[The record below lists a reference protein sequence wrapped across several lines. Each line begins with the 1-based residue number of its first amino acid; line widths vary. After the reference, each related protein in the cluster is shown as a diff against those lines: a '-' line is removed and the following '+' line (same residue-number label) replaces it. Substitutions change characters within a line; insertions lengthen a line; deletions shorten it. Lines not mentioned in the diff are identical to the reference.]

1 MSDAGA
7 VPEVGGA
14 VAEPDVEPAEP
25 HVASDDSR
33 PEDALVADDRRSS
46 DPHDDAEPAEDSES
60 VDDASADD
68 ANEGERASGD
78 DPAAED
84 SGTEDSD
91 AEDSEPVSGG
101 KKKKPTRARSLFRDA
116 LSLAAFL
123 ATALIARAS
132 LADHYVVPTG
142 SMIPTVHEGDR
153 VVVAKAAYG
162 LRFPMSQTWLVR
174 WSEPKRGDV
183 VVLDSPDEDQVLLKR
198 VVALPGDVVEV
209 QSGKLI
215 LNGVRVEATD
225 HDETLGGKHHELSF
239 ASGGGPD
246 FGPSKVPAGKVL
258 VMGDNRGNSRDG
270 RYFGYVDEAT
280 VLGHAVAIYVRNG
293 SFVWDKL

>member
-1 MSDAGA
+1 MSDREEA
-7 VPEVGGA
+7 A
-14 VAEPDVEPAEP
+14 VAP
-25 HVASDDSR
+25 
-33 PEDALVADDRRSS
+33 
-46 DPHDDAEPAEDSES
+46 
-60 VDDASADD
+60 
-68 ANEGERASGD
+68 EGEAPPDADS
-78 DPAAED
+78 AAPPDAD
-84 SGTEDSD
+84 SAAPPDADSAAPPDADSAAPPDADSAAPPD
-91 AEDSEPVSGG
+91 AEDRAGPESETASSS
-101 KKKKPTRARSLFRDA
+101 KPSPKRKRSLLRDA

-153 VVVAKAAYG
+153 VIVAKAAYG
-162 LRFPMSQTWLVR
+162 LRFPMSQTWLLR

-209 QSGKLI
+209 RGGKLI
-215 LNGVRVEATD
+215 LNGTRVAASD
-225 HDETLGGKHHELSF
+225 HDETIDGKHHPLSL

-246 FGPSKVPAGKVL
+246 FGPSEVPAGKVL

-270 RYFGYVDEAT
+270 RYFGFVEEAS

-293 SFVWDKL
+293 SLVWDAL